1 MTARL
6 INLRNSFAAIA
17 AFQSVNGGQCHLVKR
32 RPLRRRPWLVL
43 TIAIVACVLPMSARS
58 CDAIDALERF
68 RLTGVSPQGAEC
80 SLFVGTDRA
89 DGTSCRWEY
98 GFRDKGADSYASE
111 LAALL
116 QTCRTVQE
124 LPADQPVN
132 HPDSYG
138 LSQWTAADAVFRI
151 SVKDKGALGR
161 TYVFFALETE

>member
-6 INLRNSFAAIA
+6 INLRRPFAAIA
-17 AFQSVNGGQCHLVKR
+17 FRRSVNDSRRHLVKR
-32 RPLRRRPWLVL
+32 RLPRRCPWLVFF
-43 TIAIVACVLPMSARS
+43 IAIAASVLPMSAHA
-58 CDAIDALERF
+58 CDAVDALERF
-68 RLTGVSPQGAEC
+68 RLTGVPPQGAKC
-80 SLFVGTDRA
+80 ALFVGTDRA

-98 GFRDKGADSYASE
+98 GFRDTGAVSYASQ

-116 QTCRTVQE
+116 KTCRTVQE

-138 LSQWTAADAVFRI
+138 LSQWTAEGAVFRI